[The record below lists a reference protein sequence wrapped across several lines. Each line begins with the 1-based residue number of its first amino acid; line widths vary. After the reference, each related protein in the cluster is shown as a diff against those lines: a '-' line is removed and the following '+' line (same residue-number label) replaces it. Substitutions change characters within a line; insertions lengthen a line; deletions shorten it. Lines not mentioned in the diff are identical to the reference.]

1 MEFTVNETDL
11 YRMACAR
18 EDLLGGSLDAKRP
31 AAWRAYGYPETV
43 SFGKLMSA
51 YERGGPA
58 HSAVHYLLD
67 GCWQM
72 LPRIRR
78 AGDDAPTPWEAS
90 VSAVLDGCE
99 AWAKLRDLD
108 RRQMIGRYGA
118 VVLRVRD
125 GKALREP
132 LERAGALVDLVPLY
146 EDQLRVV
153 SWVTDQACEDYGQP
167 AMWQVQTRQPGADD
181 QGMPIEWIDV
191 HPSRVIVMAEGAVGQ
206 DFFAGV
212 PLLRAGY
219 NALVD
224 LEKIS
229 GGSAEG
235 FLKASSR
242 TLVFR
247 YDKDTALQALGADGK
262 PVDIKQLH
270 EDRARALNSNIDAA
284 AVVKGGSVDALQVS
298 VPDPKSPFEVA
309 GHIFCASIRLSF
321 SGVFGQRLGTLAGDQ
336 DQKADI
342 ARFRGRQANE
352 LTPMVKRVI
361 RRLQECGIVEAGEFV
376 VEWPDIAA
384 PSDADKLG
392 HAAKMAEVN
401 RSAPGAGTEPP
412 FDANEIRQAAG
423 YEPRAELPVGEG
435 D

>member
-1 MEFTVNETDL
+1 MCIRD
-11 YRMACAR
+11 R
-18 EDLLGGSLDAKRP
+18 
-31 AAWRAYGYPETV
+31 
-43 SFGKLMSA
+43 
-51 YERGGPA
+51 
-58 HSAVHYLLD
+58 D
-67 GCWQM
+67 GC
-72 LPRIRR
+72 
-78 AGDDAPTPWEAS
+78 D
-90 VSAVLDGCE
+90 

-108 RRQMIGRYGA
+108 RRQMIGRYGV

-132 LERAGALVDLVPLY
+132 LERASALVDLVPLY

-153 SWVTDQACEDYGQP
+153 GWVTDQARDDYGQP
-167 AMWQVQTRQPGADD
+167 AMWQVQTRRPGADD
-181 QGMPIEWIDV
+181 QGMPIEWVDV
-191 HPSRVIVMAEGAVGQ
+191 HPSRIIVMAEGAVGP

-247 YDKDTALQALGADGK
+247 YDKDASLQALGADGK

-270 EDRARALNSNIDAA
+270 EDRARALNSSIDAA

-309 GHIFCASIRLSF
+309 GHIFCASVRLSF

-336 DQKADI
+336 DQKADT
-342 ARFRGRQANE
+342 ARFKGRQVNE
-352 LTPMVKRVI
+352 LAPMTRRVI

-376 VEWPDIAA
+376 VEWPDISA

-423 YEPRAELPVGEG
+423 YEPRDELPVGEG
-435 D
+435 G